1 MPRKTKSAKNRQA
14 QYRRKTF
21 SSAQYWNLNY
31 TERSP
36 SGSEKDFKSIIYA
49 KSYQVAIHILK
60 LRISEDDPAIK
71 VKAIQGFMFHK
82 DYHSNSNGRLGIKE
96 WEQIRKSAFPNE
108 NNFLF
113 KLEIPRPAHK
123 TNRFNKTDF
132 AHLKS
137 IGFAK
142 GESNWSKRNRKGK
155 ILPIKDRA
163 HKIWR
168 GHWVD
173 WDPSL
178 RQAAKNKLIEALVK
192 ANNNRTHAAELLGVG
207 RNSLYA
213 QFTKFPEV
221 DWKKEY
227 PPPSPPRPLK
237 NPNRSLAMK
246 ASMARRVANGELPFG
261 NYHCPKTSA
270 KRIENMTKAKR
281 VKRQAQI
288 EEMLPKLDSALKE
301 TEGNRSKAARLL
313 ELSPSVFGKFLRATK
328 DRINWS
334 EKYPS
339 KFANK
344 KHES

>member
-1 MPRKTKSAKNRQA
+1 MPKKIKPKKSRQGE
-14 QYRRKTF
+14 YRRTTF

-31 TERSP
+31 TERYG
-36 SGSEKDFKSIIYA
+36 SGIEKDFKAIIYA

-60 LRISEDDPAIK
+60 ARLYEDDPKTK

-82 DYHSNSNGRLGIKE
+82 DYHSNSNGRLGVKE
-96 WEQIRKSAFPNE
+96 WEQIRKSSFPNE

-113 KLEIPRPAHK
+113 KLEIPRSPDK
-123 TNRFNKTDF
+123 TNRFNRTDF
-132 AHLKS
+132 VQLKS

-155 ILPIKDRA
+155 VLPIEERA

-178 RQAAKNKLIEALVK
+178 RQAAKNKLIEVLVK
-192 ANNNRTHAAELLGVG
+192 SNNNRTHASELLGVS
-207 RNSLYA
+207 RNSLYK
-213 QFTKFPEV
+213 QFSKFPEV

-246 ASMARRVANGELPFG
+246 ASMARRLANGELPFG
-261 NYHCPKTSA
+261 DYHSPSTAA

-288 EEMLPKLDSALKE
+288 EEMLPKLDLALKE
-301 TEGNRSKAARLL
+301 TEGNRSKAAQLL
-313 ELSPSVFGKFLRATK
+313 ELSPSVFGKLLRATK
-328 DRINWS
+328 DRVNWS

-344 KHES
+344 RYDS